1 MQEVARLTVKDG
13 SGPRHLVFH
22 PGGTFA
28 YIMTEFSSEVIAL
41 AYDPKNGTFRELQ
54 YISTIS
60 PSFRANNQGSA
71 IHISQ
76 DGKFLYAGNRGEN
89 TIAVFKIDGETGKIE
104 LIDRTP
110 TEGNWPRDFTLDPTE
125 RFIVAAN
132 QESDN
137 IVLFERDPDTG
148 RLTLLPSGL
157 TVSSP
162 VCIKFLH

>member
-1 MQEVARLTVKDG
+1 MDFNE
-13 SGPRHLVFH
+13 
-22 PGGTFA
+22 
-28 YIMTEFSSEVIAL
+28 
-41 AYDPKNGTFRELQ
+41 
-54 YISTIS
+54 
-60 PSFRANNQGSA
+60 NNQGSA
-71 IHISQ
+71 IHISR